1 MCIRDR
7 YQRRVRGPDNMP
19 PRGFRF
25 ADTVTISRPRTNCT
39 SKVDGTKD
47 RPDAEWRAQLTEVQY
62 QVLRLK
68 DTDPRGFTAAKGG
81 FDDHYDVGE
90 YHCAG
95 CETLLYTSRMK
106 FDCGCGWPGF
116 WDCVPGA
123 VREHSDADGRRVEIL
138 CTACNGHLGHV
149 FRGEGF
155 DNPPP
160 NERHCVNST
169 SLVFIKTEDSD
180 SPGEDAAS
188 TELTSQTQTSDCG
201 G

>member
-1 MCIRDR
+1 MVPRIDPTLSGERSSQKCNTKCCGSRTPTQGDLLPPKE
-7 YQRRVRGPDNMP
+7 VPHGPTIWSDGPSLRCP
-19 PRGFRF
+19 PGLVG
-25 ADTVTISRPRTNCT
+25 DLV
-39 SKVDGTKD
+39 V
-47 RPDAEWRAQLTEVQY
+47 
-62 QVLRLK
+62 
-68 DTDPRGFTAAKGG
+68 G